1 MLRFSRLE
9 SIPTLSMECVTA
21 VICFC
26 LNMFRN
32 KLYGRRYVQEDR
44 FMVPNQFSAML
55 ADHVLARRLIN
66 KPFLVRSQFLLQF
79 RQSRL
84 RAFEQLLLLE
94 LI

>member
-9 SIPTLSMECVTA
+9 YPYIIDGMRNRCYL
-21 VICFC
+21 FR